1 MRVFQILAVAGAVA
15 LLAGGCVSSKR
26 AMRVSP
32 LAKEVEVSFDQEAVN
47 LWPFYFNAGGSG
59 AILWPLADFDAQG
72 FAVRPFYVQDGRERS
87 VLFPLSAWN
96 DRSGWALNGYWTE
109 RNFGMWPLFHHGPGG
124 GYCLLGWRSPESWG
138 VFPLARFGA
147 RGGYAGPVW
156 WKSGE
161 NGARAYGVFPVWC
174 HTPDFRMA
182 GLFYRTLYG
191 GNTESWGVF
200 PLLHSSEE
208 WNHIGPAWWKPE
220 NGSWGVFP
228 LAWITPDFSL
238 AGPVWWKPDNN
249 SWGVFPL
256 AWIVQDF
263 GIAGPVWWDGD
274 NSSWGIF
281 PLLWLKPELSVA
293 GPVWWESE
301 AGKVKGGGL
310 FPVLWL
316 LRDFSLAGPVYWNR
330 ENGSTVSWGIF
341 PLMFTSPQWGYC
353 GPAWW
358 SRDER
363 GVDGWGAFPLLWV
376 KRNFGLAGPV
386 WWSSDRDGMKSGGV
400 FPLAWLSR
408 SFNLAGPVWWKPENG
423 SWGVFPLAWLS
434 RSFNLAG
441 PVYWNRENGET
452 VSGGLFPLAH
462 LSKEW
467 NYAGPVIWR
476 YGDDRRSRAFGV
488 LPLCWRYQD
497 FRLVGPVW
505 WEKSDW
511 GVLPLFWKVG
521 DENMLFPFYYYWHNG
536 ENFKFNLLGPV
547 GGVKRRSSRPEWDW
561 HFLWPLLEKDGD
573 SFGVW
578 PLFSDNR
585 RFGGGVLPSP
595 LFSRREER
603 RSSNGYTLPEK
614 VYRYGGGSEA
624 ELDSVKYTVG
634 MLLGSR
640 STARV
645 QVWKDEADRETLE
658 KLPVLLREQPDGKKD
673 AGAYETW
680 KREVAALLEKLRL
693 EGPVP
698 EDWKAQQAL
707 FQEMA
712 RRFCT
717 EQERVEGKA
726 LLGLLW
732 DYSRQDGEFESRW
745 LLGLIARDRGSENI
759 RDLNVLGGLYR
770 ERSRDGLTE
779 YSIFPFISRLEGPG
793 RSRWSFCAGMFR
805 HETDGGRS
813 GGAVFF
819 IPYGDL

>member
-1 MRVFQILAVAGAVA
+1 MQVFRILAVAGAVA

-59 AILWPLADFDAQG
+59 AILWPLPDFDAQG

-191 GNTESWGVF
+191 DNTESWGVF

-220 NGSWGVFP
+220 NSSWGVFP
-228 LAWITPDFSL
+228 LAWITPDFS
-238 AGPVWWKPDNN
+238 
-249 SWGVFPL
+249 
-256 AWIVQDF
+256 
-263 GIAGPVWWDGD
+263 
-274 NSSWGIF
+274 
-281 PLLWLKPELSVA
+281 
-293 GPVWWESE
+293 
-301 AGKVKGGGL
+301 
-310 FPVLWL
+310 
-316 LRDFSLAGPVYWNR
+316 
-330 ENGSTVSWGIF
+330 
-341 PLMFTSPQWGYC
+341 
-353 GPAWW
+353 
-358 SRDER
+358 
-363 GVDGWGAFPLLWV
+363 
-376 KRNFGLAGPV
+376 
-386 WWSSDRDGMKSGGV
+386 
-400 FPLAWLSR
+400 
-408 SFNLAGPVWWKPENG
+408 
-423 SWGVFPLAWLS
+423 
-434 RSFNLAG
+434 LAG

-452 VSGGLFPLAH
+452 VSGGLFPLAY

-467 NYAGPVIWR
+467 NYAGPVVWR

-547 GGVKRRSSRPEWDW
+547 GGVKRRSSRPGWDW

-585 RFGGGVLPSP
+585 RPGGGVLPSP

-603 RSSNGYTLPEK
+603 RSGGYTLPEHI
-614 VYRYGGGSEA
+614 YRRGGGSEV
-624 ELDSVKYTVG
+624 ELESVKYTAG

-640 STARV
+640 STTRV

-680 KREVAALLEKLRL
+680 KQEAAALLEKLRL

-698 EDWKAQQAL
+698 EDWKARQAL

-717 EQERVEGKA
+717 ERERVEGKA

-732 DYSRQDGEFESRW
+732 NYSRQEGEFESRW
-745 LLGLIARDRGSENI
+745 LLGLIARDRGDENI

-779 YSIFPFISRLEGPG
+779 
-793 RSRWSFCAGMFR
+793 
-805 HETDGGRS
+805 
-813 GGAVFF
+813 
-819 IPYGDL
+819 

>member
-1 MRVFQILAVAGAVA
+1 MQVFRILAVAGAVA

-208 WNHIGPAWWKPE
+208 WNHIGPAWWKRD
-220 NGSWGVFP
+220 GGKLDKWGV
-228 LAWITPDFSL
+228 
-238 AGPVWWKPDNN
+238 
-249 SWGVFPL
+249 
-256 AWIVQDF
+256 
-263 GIAGPVWWDGD
+263 
-274 NSSWGIF
+274 
-281 PLLWLKPELSVA
+281 
-293 GPVWWESE
+293 
-301 AGKVKGGGL
+301 
-310 FPVLWL
+310 
-316 LRDFSLAGPVYWNR
+316 
-330 ENGSTVSWGIF
+330 
-341 PLMFTSPQWGYC
+341 
-353 GPAWW
+353 
-358 SRDER
+358 
-363 GVDGWGAFPLLWV
+363 FPLLWV
-376 KRNFGLAGPV
+376 KPE
-386 WWSSDRDGMKSGGV
+386 
-400 FPLAWLSR
+400 LS
-408 SFNLAGPVWWKPENG
+408 LAGPVWWKPENG

-452 VSGGLFPLAH
+452 VSGGLFPLAY

-467 NYAGPVIWR
+467 NYAGPVVWR

-547 GGVKRRSSRPEWDW
+547 GGVKRRSSQPGWDW

-585 RFGGGVLPSP
+585 RPGGGVLPSP

-603 RSSNGYTLPEK
+603 RSGNGYTLPEK
-614 VYRYGGGSEA
+614 VYRYGGGSEV

-640 STARV
+640 STTRV

-698 EDWKAQQAL
+698 EDWKARQAL

-717 EQERVEGKA
+717 ERERVEGKA

-732 DYSRQDGEFESRW
+732 NYSRQEGEFESRW
-745 LLGLIARDRGSENI
+745 LLGLIARDRGDENI

-793 RSRWSFCAGMFR
+793 RCRWSFCAGMFR
-805 HETDGGRS
+805 HETDGDRS

>member
-1 MRVFQILAVAGAVA
+1 MQVFRILAVAGAVA

-191 GNTESWGVF
+191 DNTESWGVF

-220 NGSWGVFP
+220 NSSWGVFP
-228 LAWITPDFSL
+228 LAWITPDFS
-238 AGPVWWKPDNN
+238 
-249 SWGVFPL
+249 
-256 AWIVQDF
+256 
-263 GIAGPVWWDGD
+263 
-274 NSSWGIF
+274 
-281 PLLWLKPELSVA
+281 
-293 GPVWWESE
+293 
-301 AGKVKGGGL
+301 
-310 FPVLWL
+310 
-316 LRDFSLAGPVYWNR
+316 
-330 ENGSTVSWGIF
+330 
-341 PLMFTSPQWGYC
+341 
-353 GPAWW
+353 
-358 SRDER
+358 
-363 GVDGWGAFPLLWV
+363 
-376 KRNFGLAGPV
+376 
-386 WWSSDRDGMKSGGV
+386 
-400 FPLAWLSR
+400 
-408 SFNLAGPVWWKPENG
+408 
-423 SWGVFPLAWLS
+423 
-434 RSFNLAG
+434 LAG

-452 VSGGLFPLAH
+452 VSGGLFPLAY

-467 NYAGPVIWR
+467 NYAGPVVWR

-547 GGVKRRSSRPEWDW
+547 GGVKRRSSRPGWDW

-585 RFGGGVLPSP
+585 RPGGGVLPSP

-603 RSSNGYTLPEK
+603 RSGGYTLPEHI
-614 VYRYGGGSEA
+614 YRRGGGSEV
-624 ELDSVKYTVG
+624 ELESVKYTAG

-640 STARV
+640 STTRV

-658 KLPVLLREQPDGKKD
+658 KLPVLLSEQPDGKKD

-680 KREVAALLEKLRL
+680 KQEAAALLEKLRL

-698 EDWKAQQAL
+698 EDWKARQAL

-717 EQERVEGKA
+717 ERERVEGKA

-732 DYSRQDGEFESRW
+732 NYSRQEGEFESRW
-745 LLGLIARDRGSENI
+745 LLGLIARDRGDENI

>member
-1 MRVFQILAVAGAVA
+1 M
-15 LLAGGCVSSKR
+15 
-26 AMRVSP
+26 
-32 LAKEVEVSFDQEAVN
+32 
-47 LWPFYFNAGGSG
+47 
-59 AILWPLADFDAQG
+59 
-72 FAVRPFYVQDGRERS
+72 
-87 VLFPLSAWN
+87 
-96 DRSGWALNGYWTE
+96 
-109 RNFGMWPLFHHGPGG
+109 
-124 GYCLLGWRSPESWG
+124 
-138 VFPLARFGA
+138 
-147 RGGYAGPVW
+147 
-156 WKSGE
+156 
-161 NGARAYGVFPVWC
+161 
-174 HTPDFRMA
+174 
-182 GLFYRTLYG
+182 
-191 GNTESWGVF
+191 
-200 PLLHSSEE
+200 
-208 WNHIGPAWWKPE
+208 
-220 NGSWGVFP
+220 
-228 LAWITPDFSL
+228 
-238 AGPVWWKPDNN
+238 
-249 SWGVFPL
+249 
-256 AWIVQDF
+256 
-263 GIAGPVWWDGD
+263 
-274 NSSWGIF
+274 
-281 PLLWLKPELSVA
+281 
-293 GPVWWESE
+293 
-301 AGKVKGGGL
+301 KGGGL

-386 WWSSDRDGMKSGGV
+386 WWSSDGDGMKSGGL

-452 VSGGLFPLAH
+452 VSGGLFPLAY

-467 NYAGPVIWR
+467 NYAGPVVWR

-521 DENMLFPFYYYWHNG
+521 DENMLFPFYYYRHNG

-547 GGVKRRSSRPEWDW
+547 GGVKRRGGSRPGWDW

-603 RSSNGYTLPEK
+603 RSGNGYTLPEK

-640 STARV
+640 CC
-645 QVWKDEADRETLE
+645 
-658 KLPVLLREQPDGKKD
+658 LLYTSD
-673 AGAYETW
+673 A
-680 KREVAALLEKLRL
+680 
-693 EGPVP
+693 
-698 EDWKAQQAL
+698 AL

-717 EQERVEGKA
+717 EREKVEAKA
-726 LLGLLW
+726 LLGLFW

-793 RSRWSFCAGMFR
+793 RSRWSFLSLI
-805 HETDGGRS
+805 H
-813 GGAVFF
+813 
-819 IPYGDL
+819 I

>member
-1 MRVFQILAVAGAVA
+1 MQVFRILAVAGAVA

-124 GYCLLGWRSPESWG
+124 GYCLLGWGSPECWG
-138 VFPLARFGA
+138 LFPLGRFGA

-191 GNTESWGVF
+191 DNTESWGVF

-220 NGSWGVFP
+220 NSSWGVFP
-228 LAWITPDFSL
+228 LAWITPDFS
-238 AGPVWWKPDNN
+238 
-249 SWGVFPL
+249 
-256 AWIVQDF
+256 
-263 GIAGPVWWDGD
+263 
-274 NSSWGIF
+274 
-281 PLLWLKPELSVA
+281 
-293 GPVWWESE
+293 
-301 AGKVKGGGL
+301 
-310 FPVLWL
+310 
-316 LRDFSLAGPVYWNR
+316 
-330 ENGSTVSWGIF
+330 
-341 PLMFTSPQWGYC
+341 
-353 GPAWW
+353 
-358 SRDER
+358 
-363 GVDGWGAFPLLWV
+363 
-376 KRNFGLAGPV
+376 
-386 WWSSDRDGMKSGGV
+386 
-400 FPLAWLSR
+400 
-408 SFNLAGPVWWKPENG
+408 
-423 SWGVFPLAWLS
+423 
-434 RSFNLAG
+434 LAG

-452 VSGGLFPLAH
+452 VSGGLFPLAY

-467 NYAGPVIWR
+467 NYAGPVVWR

-521 DENMLFPFYYYWHNG
+521 DENMLFPFYYYRHNG

-547 GGVKRRSSRPEWDW
+547 GGVKRRSSRPGWDW

-585 RFGGGVLPSP
+585 RPGGGVLPSP

-603 RSSNGYTLPEK
+603 RCGGYTLPEHI
-614 VYRYGGGSEA
+614 YRRGGGSEV
-624 ELDSVKYTVG
+624 ELESVKYTAG

-640 STARV
+640 STTRV

-680 KREVAALLEKLRL
+680 KQEAAALLEKLRL

-698 EDWKAQQAL
+698 EDWKARQAL

-717 EQERVEGKA
+717 ERERVEGKA

-732 DYSRQDGEFESRW
+732 NYSRQEGEFESRW
-745 LLGLIARDRGSENI
+745 LLGLIARDRGDENI

>member
-1 MRVFQILAVAGAVA
+1 MRVFRILAVAGAVA
-15 LLAGGCVSSKR
+15 LLAAGCVSSKR

-182 GLFYRTLYG
+182 GLFYRNLNG

-208 WNHIGPAWWKPE
+208 WNHIGPAWWERDGGKLDK
-220 NGSWGVFP
+220 WGV
-228 LAWITPDFSL
+228 
-238 AGPVWWKPDNN
+238 
-249 SWGVFPL
+249 
-256 AWIVQDF
+256 
-263 GIAGPVWWDGD
+263 
-274 NSSWGIF
+274 
-281 PLLWLKPELSVA
+281 
-293 GPVWWESE
+293 
-301 AGKVKGGGL
+301 
-310 FPVLWL
+310 
-316 LRDFSLAGPVYWNR
+316 
-330 ENGSTVSWGIF
+330 
-341 PLMFTSPQWGYC
+341 
-353 GPAWW
+353 
-358 SRDER
+358 
-363 GVDGWGAFPLLWV
+363 FPLLWV
-376 KRNFGLAGPV
+376 KPELSLAGPV
-386 WWSSDRDGMKSGGV
+386 WWSSKT
-400 FPLAWLSR
+400 
-408 SFNLAGPVWWKPENG
+408 G
-423 SWGVFPLAWLS
+423 SWGVFPLAWLTS
-434 RSFNLAG
+434 DFSLAG
-441 PVYWNRENGET
+441 LVYWSRENGET
-452 VSGGLFPLAH
+452 VSGGLFPLAY

-467 NYAGPVIWR
+467 NYAGPVVWR
-476 YGDDRRSRAFGV
+476 YGAGCRFGAFGV

-497 FRLVGPVW
+497 FRLIGPVW

-521 DENMLFPFYYYWHNG
+521 DENMLFPFYYYRHNG

-547 GGVKRRSSRPEWDW
+547 GGVKRRGGSRPGWDW

-614 VYRYGGGSEA
+614 VYRYGGGSEV

-640 STARV
+640 CTARV

-698 EDWKAQQAL
+698 EDWKAQKAL

-717 EQERVEGKA
+717 EQERVEAKA
-726 LLGLLW
+726 LLGLFW

-745 LLGLIARDRGSENI
+745 LLGLIARDRGDENI

>member
-1 MRVFQILAVAGAVA
+1 MQVFRILAVAGAVA

-87 VLFPLSAWN
+87 VLFPLFAWN

-182 GLFYRTLYG
+182 GLFYRNLKEG
-191 GNTESWGVF
+191 ATESWGVF

-208 WNHIGPAWWKPE
+208 WNHIGPAWWERDGGKLDK
-220 NGSWGVFP
+220 WGV
-228 LAWITPDFSL
+228 
-238 AGPVWWKPDNN
+238 
-249 SWGVFPL
+249 
-256 AWIVQDF
+256 
-263 GIAGPVWWDGD
+263 
-274 NSSWGIF
+274 
-281 PLLWLKPELSVA
+281 
-293 GPVWWESE
+293 
-301 AGKVKGGGL
+301 
-310 FPVLWL
+310 
-316 LRDFSLAGPVYWNR
+316 
-330 ENGSTVSWGIF
+330 
-341 PLMFTSPQWGYC
+341 
-353 GPAWW
+353 
-358 SRDER
+358 
-363 GVDGWGAFPLLWV
+363 FPLLWV
-376 KRNFGLAGPV
+376 KPELSLAGPV
-386 WWSSDRDGMKSGGV
+386 WWSSKT
-400 FPLAWLSR
+400 
-408 SFNLAGPVWWKPENG
+408 G
-423 SWGVFPLAWLS
+423 SWGVFPLAWLTS
-434 RSFNLAG
+434 DFSLAG
-441 PVYWNRENGET
+441 PVYWSRENGET
-452 VSGGLFPLAH
+452 VSGGLFPLAY

-467 NYAGPVIWR
+467 NYAGPMIWR

-547 GGVKRRSSRPEWDW
+547 GGVKRRSSRPGWDW

-585 RFGGGVLPSP
+585 RPGGGVLPSP

-603 RSSNGYTLPEK
+603 RCGGYTLPEHI
-614 VYRYGGGSEA
+614 YRRGGGSEV
-624 ELDSVKYTVG
+624 ELESVKYTAG

-640 STARV
+640 STTRV

-680 KREVAALLEKLRL
+680 KQEAAALLEKLRL

-698 EDWKAQQAL
+698 EDWKARQAL

-717 EQERVEGKA
+717 ERERVEGKA

-732 DYSRQDGEFESRW
+732 NYSRQEGEFESRW
-745 LLGLIARDRGSENI
+745 LLGLIARDRGDENI

>member
-1 MRVFQILAVAGAVA
+1 MRVFRILAVAGAVA
-15 LLAGGCVSSKR
+15 LLAAGCVSSKR

-138 VFPLARFGA
+138 VFPLARFGV

-182 GLFYRTLYG
+182 GLFYRNLNG

-208 WNHIGPAWWKPE
+208 WNHIGPAWWERDGGKLDK
-220 NGSWGVFP
+220 WGV
-228 LAWITPDFSL
+228 
-238 AGPVWWKPDNN
+238 
-249 SWGVFPL
+249 
-256 AWIVQDF
+256 
-263 GIAGPVWWDGD
+263 
-274 NSSWGIF
+274 
-281 PLLWLKPELSVA
+281 
-293 GPVWWESE
+293 
-301 AGKVKGGGL
+301 
-310 FPVLWL
+310 
-316 LRDFSLAGPVYWNR
+316 
-330 ENGSTVSWGIF
+330 
-341 PLMFTSPQWGYC
+341 
-353 GPAWW
+353 
-358 SRDER
+358 
-363 GVDGWGAFPLLWV
+363 FPLLWV
-376 KRNFGLAGPV
+376 KPELSLAGPV
-386 WWSSDRDGMKSGGV
+386 WWSSKT
-400 FPLAWLSR
+400 
-408 SFNLAGPVWWKPENG
+408 G
-423 SWGVFPLAWLS
+423 SWGVFPLAWLTS
-434 RSFNLAG
+434 DFSLAG
-441 PVYWNRENGET
+441 LVYWSRENGET
-452 VSGGLFPLAH
+452 VSGGLFPLAY

-497 FRLVGPVW
+497 FRLIGPVW

-547 GGVKRRSSRPEWDW
+547 GGVKRRGGSRPGWDW

-698 EDWKAQQAL
+698 EDWKAQKAL

-717 EQERVEGKA
+717 EREKVEAKA
-726 LLGLLW
+726 LLGLFW

-745 LLGLIARDRGSENI
+745 LLGLIARDRGDENI

>member
-1 MRVFQILAVAGAVA
+1 MQVFRILAVAGAVA

-109 RNFGMWPLFHHGPGG
+109 RNFGMWPLFHHGPGS

-208 WNHIGPAWWKPE
+208 WNHIGPAWWKRD
-220 NGSWGVFP
+220 GGKLDKWGV
-228 LAWITPDFSL
+228 
-238 AGPVWWKPDNN
+238 
-249 SWGVFPL
+249 
-256 AWIVQDF
+256 
-263 GIAGPVWWDGD
+263 
-274 NSSWGIF
+274 
-281 PLLWLKPELSVA
+281 
-293 GPVWWESE
+293 
-301 AGKVKGGGL
+301 
-310 FPVLWL
+310 
-316 LRDFSLAGPVYWNR
+316 
-330 ENGSTVSWGIF
+330 
-341 PLMFTSPQWGYC
+341 
-353 GPAWW
+353 
-358 SRDER
+358 
-363 GVDGWGAFPLLWV
+363 FPLLWV
-376 KRNFGLAGPV
+376 KPELSLAGPV
-386 WWSSDRDGMKSGGV
+386 WWSSKT
-400 FPLAWLSR
+400 
-408 SFNLAGPVWWKPENG
+408 G
-423 SWGVFPLAWLS
+423 SWGVFPLAWLTS
-434 RSFNLAG
+434 DFSLAG

-452 VSGGLFPLAH
+452 VSGGLFPLAY

-467 NYAGPVIWR
+467 NYAGPVVWR

-521 DENMLFPFYYYWHNG
+521 DENMLFPFYYYRHNG

-547 GGVKRRSSRPEWDW
+547 GGVKRRSSRPGWDW

-585 RFGGGVLPSP
+585 RPGGGVLPSP

-603 RSSNGYTLPEK
+603 RCGGYTLPEHI
-614 VYRYGGGSEA
+614 YRRGGGSEV
-624 ELDSVKYTVG
+624 ELESVKYTAG

-640 STARV
+640 STTRV

-680 KREVAALLEKLRL
+680 KQEAAALLEKLRL

-698 EDWKAQQAL
+698 EDWKARQAL

-717 EQERVEGKA
+717 ERERVEGKA

-732 DYSRQDGEFESRW
+732 NYSRQEGEFESRW
-745 LLGLIARDRGSENI
+745 LLGLIARDRGDENI

-793 RSRWSFCAGMFR
+793 RSRWSFCAGMFP

>member
-1 MRVFQILAVAGAVA
+1 MQVFRILAVAGAVA

-191 GNTESWGVF
+191 DNTESWGVF

-220 NGSWGVFP
+220 NSSWGVFP
-228 LAWITPDFSL
+228 LAWITPDFS
-238 AGPVWWKPDNN
+238 
-249 SWGVFPL
+249 
-256 AWIVQDF
+256 
-263 GIAGPVWWDGD
+263 
-274 NSSWGIF
+274 
-281 PLLWLKPELSVA
+281 
-293 GPVWWESE
+293 
-301 AGKVKGGGL
+301 
-310 FPVLWL
+310 
-316 LRDFSLAGPVYWNR
+316 
-330 ENGSTVSWGIF
+330 
-341 PLMFTSPQWGYC
+341 
-353 GPAWW
+353 
-358 SRDER
+358 
-363 GVDGWGAFPLLWV
+363 
-376 KRNFGLAGPV
+376 
-386 WWSSDRDGMKSGGV
+386 
-400 FPLAWLSR
+400 
-408 SFNLAGPVWWKPENG
+408 
-423 SWGVFPLAWLS
+423 
-434 RSFNLAG
+434 LAG

-452 VSGGLFPLAH
+452 VSGGLFPLAY

-467 NYAGPVIWR
+467 NYAGPVVWR

-547 GGVKRRSSRPEWDW
+547 GGVKRRSSRPGWDW

-585 RFGGGVLPSP
+585 RPGGGVLPSP

-603 RSSNGYTLPEK
+603 RCGGYTLPEHI
-614 VYRYGGGSEA
+614 YRRGRSEV
-624 ELDSVKYTVG
+624 ELESVKYTAG

-640 STARV
+640 STTRV

-680 KREVAALLEKLRL
+680 KREAAALLEKLRL

-698 EDWKAQQAL
+698 EDWKARQAL

-717 EQERVEGKA
+717 ERERVEGKA

-732 DYSRQDGEFESRW
+732 NYSRQEGEFESRW
-745 LLGLIARDRGSENI
+745 LLGLIARDRGDENI

>member
-1 MRVFQILAVAGAVA
+1 MEVPVQVFRILAVAGAVA

-182 GLFYRTLYG
+182 GLFYRNLKEG
-191 GNTESWGVF
+191 ATESWGVF

-208 WNHIGPAWWKPE
+208 WNHIGPAWWERDGGKLDK
-220 NGSWGVFP
+220 WGV
-228 LAWITPDFSL
+228 
-238 AGPVWWKPDNN
+238 
-249 SWGVFPL
+249 
-256 AWIVQDF
+256 
-263 GIAGPVWWDGD
+263 
-274 NSSWGIF
+274 
-281 PLLWLKPELSVA
+281 
-293 GPVWWESE
+293 
-301 AGKVKGGGL
+301 
-310 FPVLWL
+310 
-316 LRDFSLAGPVYWNR
+316 
-330 ENGSTVSWGIF
+330 
-341 PLMFTSPQWGYC
+341 
-353 GPAWW
+353 
-358 SRDER
+358 
-363 GVDGWGAFPLLWV
+363 FPLLWV
-376 KRNFGLAGPV
+376 KPELSLAGPV
-386 WWSSDRDGMKSGGV
+386 WWSSKT
-400 FPLAWLSR
+400 
-408 SFNLAGPVWWKPENG
+408 G
-423 SWGVFPLAWLS
+423 SWGVFPLAWLTS
-434 RSFNLAG
+434 DFSLAG
-441 PVYWNRENGET
+441 PVYWSRENGET
-452 VSGGLFPLAH
+452 VSGGLFPLAY

-467 NYAGPVIWR
+467 NYAGPMIWR

-547 GGVKRRSSRPEWDW
+547 GGVKRRSSRPGWDW

-585 RFGGGVLPSP
+585 RPGGGVLPSP

-603 RSSNGYTLPEK
+603 RCGGYTLPEHI
-614 VYRYGGGSEA
+614 YRRGGGSEV
-624 ELDSVKYTVG
+624 ELESVKYTAG

-640 STARV
+640 STTRV

-680 KREVAALLEKLRL
+680 KQEAAALLEKLRL

-698 EDWKAQQAL
+698 EDWKARQAL

-717 EQERVEGKA
+717 ERERVEGKA

-732 DYSRQDGEFESRW
+732 NYSRQEGEFESRW
-745 LLGLIARDRGSENI
+745 LLGLIARDRGDENI

>member
-1 MRVFQILAVAGAVA
+1 MQVFRILAVAGAVA

-191 GNTESWGVF
+191 DNTESWGVF

-220 NGSWGVFP
+220 NSSWGVFP
-228 LAWITPDFSL
+228 LAWITPDFS
-238 AGPVWWKPDNN
+238 
-249 SWGVFPL
+249 
-256 AWIVQDF
+256 
-263 GIAGPVWWDGD
+263 
-274 NSSWGIF
+274 
-281 PLLWLKPELSVA
+281 
-293 GPVWWESE
+293 
-301 AGKVKGGGL
+301 
-310 FPVLWL
+310 
-316 LRDFSLAGPVYWNR
+316 
-330 ENGSTVSWGIF
+330 
-341 PLMFTSPQWGYC
+341 
-353 GPAWW
+353 
-358 SRDER
+358 
-363 GVDGWGAFPLLWV
+363 
-376 KRNFGLAGPV
+376 
-386 WWSSDRDGMKSGGV
+386 
-400 FPLAWLSR
+400 
-408 SFNLAGPVWWKPENG
+408 
-423 SWGVFPLAWLS
+423 
-434 RSFNLAG
+434 LAG

-452 VSGGLFPLAH
+452 VSGGLFPLAY

-467 NYAGPVIWR
+467 NYAGPVVWR

-547 GGVKRRSSRPEWDW
+547 GGVKRRSSRPGWDW

-585 RFGGGVLPSP
+585 RPGGGVLPSP

-603 RSSNGYTLPEK
+603 RSGGYTLPEHI
-614 VYRYGGGSEA
+614 YRRGGGSEV
-624 ELDSVKYTVG
+624 ELESVKYTAG

-640 STARV
+640 STTRV

-680 KREVAALLEKLRL
+680 KQEAAALLEKLRL

-698 EDWKAQQAL
+698 EDWKARQAL

-717 EQERVEGKA
+717 ERERVEGKA

-732 DYSRQDGEFESRW
+732 NYSRQEGEFESRW
-745 LLGLIARDRGSENI
+745 LLGLIARDRGDENI

>member
-1 MRVFQILAVAGAVA
+1 MQVFRILAVAGAVA

-208 WNHIGPAWWKPE
+208 WNHIGPAWWKRD
-220 NGSWGVFP
+220 GGKLDKWGV
-228 LAWITPDFSL
+228 
-238 AGPVWWKPDNN
+238 
-249 SWGVFPL
+249 
-256 AWIVQDF
+256 
-263 GIAGPVWWDGD
+263 
-274 NSSWGIF
+274 
-281 PLLWLKPELSVA
+281 
-293 GPVWWESE
+293 
-301 AGKVKGGGL
+301 
-310 FPVLWL
+310 
-316 LRDFSLAGPVYWNR
+316 
-330 ENGSTVSWGIF
+330 
-341 PLMFTSPQWGYC
+341 
-353 GPAWW
+353 
-358 SRDER
+358 
-363 GVDGWGAFPLLWV
+363 FPLLWV
-376 KRNFGLAGPV
+376 KPE
-386 WWSSDRDGMKSGGV
+386 
-400 FPLAWLSR
+400 LS
-408 SFNLAGPVWWKPENG
+408 LAGPVWWKPENG

-452 VSGGLFPLAH
+452 VSGGLFPLAY

-467 NYAGPVIWR
+467 NYAGPVVWR

-521 DENMLFPFYYYWHNG
+521 DENMLFPFYYYRHNG

-547 GGVKRRSSRPEWDW
+547 GGVKRRSSRPGWDW

-585 RFGGGVLPSP
+585 RPGGGVLPSP

-603 RSSNGYTLPEK
+603 RSGNGYTLPEK
-614 VYRYGGGSEA
+614 VYRYGGGSEV

-680 KREVAALLEKLRL
+680 KQEAAALLEKLRL

-698 EDWKAQQAL
+698 EDWKARQAL

-717 EQERVEGKA
+717 ERERVEGKA

-732 DYSRQDGEFESRW
+732 NYSRQEGEFESRW
-745 LLGLIARDRGSENI
+745 LLGLIARDRGDENI

-793 RSRWSFCAGMFR
+793 RCRWSFCAGMFR

>member
-1 MRVFQILAVAGAVA
+1 MQVFRILAVAGAVA

-208 WNHIGPAWWKPE
+208 WNHIGPAWWKRD
-220 NGSWGVFP
+220 GGKLDKWGV
-228 LAWITPDFSL
+228 
-238 AGPVWWKPDNN
+238 
-249 SWGVFPL
+249 
-256 AWIVQDF
+256 
-263 GIAGPVWWDGD
+263 
-274 NSSWGIF
+274 
-281 PLLWLKPELSVA
+281 
-293 GPVWWESE
+293 
-301 AGKVKGGGL
+301 
-310 FPVLWL
+310 
-316 LRDFSLAGPVYWNR
+316 
-330 ENGSTVSWGIF
+330 
-341 PLMFTSPQWGYC
+341 
-353 GPAWW
+353 
-358 SRDER
+358 
-363 GVDGWGAFPLLWV
+363 FPLLWV
-376 KRNFGLAGPV
+376 KPE
-386 WWSSDRDGMKSGGV
+386 
-400 FPLAWLSR
+400 LS
-408 SFNLAGPVWWKPENG
+408 LAGPVWWKPENG

-452 VSGGLFPLAH
+452 VSGGLFPLAY

-467 NYAGPVIWR
+467 NYAGPVVWR

-521 DENMLFPFYYYWHNG
+521 DENMLFPFYYYRHNG

-547 GGVKRRSSRPEWDW
+547 GGVKRRSSRPGWDW

-585 RFGGGVLPSP
+585 RPGGGVLPSP

-603 RSSNGYTLPEK
+603 RCGGYTLPEHI
-614 VYRYGGGSEA
+614 YRRGGGSEV
-624 ELDSVKYTVG
+624 ELESVKYTAG

-640 STARV
+640 STTRV

-680 KREVAALLEKLRL
+680 KQEAAALLEKLRL

-698 EDWKAQQAL
+698 EDWKARQAL

-717 EQERVEGKA
+717 ERERVEGKA

-732 DYSRQDGEFESRW
+732 NYSRQEGEFESRW
-745 LLGLIARDRGSENI
+745 LLGLIARDRGDENI

-793 RSRWSFCAGMFR
+793 RCRWSFCAGMFR

>member
-1 MRVFQILAVAGAVA
+1 MQVFRILAVAGAVA

-156 WKSGE
+156 WTSGE

-182 GLFYRTLYG
+182 GLFYRNLKEG
-191 GNTESWGVF
+191 ATESWGVF

-208 WNHIGPAWWKPE
+208 WNHIGPAWWERDGGKLDK
-220 NGSWGVFP
+220 WGV
-228 LAWITPDFSL
+228 
-238 AGPVWWKPDNN
+238 
-249 SWGVFPL
+249 
-256 AWIVQDF
+256 
-263 GIAGPVWWDGD
+263 
-274 NSSWGIF
+274 
-281 PLLWLKPELSVA
+281 
-293 GPVWWESE
+293 
-301 AGKVKGGGL
+301 
-310 FPVLWL
+310 
-316 LRDFSLAGPVYWNR
+316 
-330 ENGSTVSWGIF
+330 
-341 PLMFTSPQWGYC
+341 
-353 GPAWW
+353 
-358 SRDER
+358 
-363 GVDGWGAFPLLWV
+363 FPLLWV
-376 KRNFGLAGPV
+376 KPELSLAGPV
-386 WWSSDRDGMKSGGV
+386 WWSSKT
-400 FPLAWLSR
+400 
-408 SFNLAGPVWWKPENG
+408 G
-423 SWGVFPLAWLS
+423 SWGVFPLAWLTS
-434 RSFNLAG
+434 DFSLAG
-441 PVYWNRENGET
+441 PVYWSRENGET
-452 VSGGLFPLAH
+452 VSGGLFPLAY

-467 NYAGPVIWR
+467 NYAGPMIWR

-547 GGVKRRSSRPEWDW
+547 GGVKRRSSRPGWDW

-585 RFGGGVLPSP
+585 RPGGGVLPSP

-603 RSSNGYTLPEK
+603 RCGGYTLPEHI
-614 VYRYGGGSEA
+614 YRRGGGSEV
-624 ELDSVKYTVG
+624 ELESVKYTAG

-640 STARV
+640 STTRV

-680 KREVAALLEKLRL
+680 KQEAAALLEKLRL

-698 EDWKAQQAL
+698 EDWKARQAL

-717 EQERVEGKA
+717 ERERVEGKA

-732 DYSRQDGEFESRW
+732 NYSRQEGEFESRW
-745 LLGLIARDRGSENI
+745 LLGLIARDRGDENI

>member
-1 MRVFQILAVAGAVA
+1 MQVFRILAVAGAVA

-191 GNTESWGVF
+191 DNTESWGVF

-220 NGSWGVFP
+220 NSSWGVFP
-228 LAWITPDFSL
+228 LAWITPDFS
-238 AGPVWWKPDNN
+238 
-249 SWGVFPL
+249 
-256 AWIVQDF
+256 
-263 GIAGPVWWDGD
+263 
-274 NSSWGIF
+274 
-281 PLLWLKPELSVA
+281 
-293 GPVWWESE
+293 
-301 AGKVKGGGL
+301 
-310 FPVLWL
+310 
-316 LRDFSLAGPVYWNR
+316 
-330 ENGSTVSWGIF
+330 
-341 PLMFTSPQWGYC
+341 
-353 GPAWW
+353 
-358 SRDER
+358 
-363 GVDGWGAFPLLWV
+363 
-376 KRNFGLAGPV
+376 
-386 WWSSDRDGMKSGGV
+386 
-400 FPLAWLSR
+400 
-408 SFNLAGPVWWKPENG
+408 
-423 SWGVFPLAWLS
+423 
-434 RSFNLAG
+434 LAG

-452 VSGGLFPLAH
+452 VSGGLFPLAY

-467 NYAGPVIWR
+467 NYAGPVVWR

-547 GGVKRRSSRPEWDW
+547 GGVKRRSSRPGWDW

-585 RFGGGVLPSP
+585 RPGGGVLPSP

-603 RSSNGYTLPEK
+603 RCGGYTLPEHI
-614 VYRYGGGSEA
+614 YRRGRSEV
-624 ELDSVKYTVG
+624 ELESVKYTAG

-640 STARV
+640 STTRV

-680 KREVAALLEKLRL
+680 KREAAALLEKLRL

-698 EDWKAQQAL
+698 EDWKARQAL

-717 EQERVEGKA
+717 ERERVEGKA

-732 DYSRQDGEFESRW
+732 NYSRQEGEFESRW
-745 LLGLIARDRGSENI
+745 LLGLIARDRGDENI
-759 RDLNVLGGLYR
+759 RSTAR
-770 ERSRDGLTE
+770 E
-779 YSIFPFISRLEGPG
+779 
-793 RSRWSFCAGMFR
+793 AG
-805 HETDGGRS
+805 TD
-813 GGAVFF
+813 
-819 IPYGDL
+819 

>member
-1 MRVFQILAVAGAVA
+1 MQVFRILAVAGAVA

-47 LWPFYFNAGGSG
+47 LWPFYFSAGGSG

-174 HTPDFRMA
+174 HTPDFQMA

-208 WNHIGPAWWKPE
+208 WNHIGPAWWERDGGKLDK
-220 NGSWGVFP
+220 WGV
-228 LAWITPDFSL
+228 
-238 AGPVWWKPDNN
+238 
-249 SWGVFPL
+249 
-256 AWIVQDF
+256 
-263 GIAGPVWWDGD
+263 
-274 NSSWGIF
+274 
-281 PLLWLKPELSVA
+281 
-293 GPVWWESE
+293 
-301 AGKVKGGGL
+301 
-310 FPVLWL
+310 
-316 LRDFSLAGPVYWNR
+316 
-330 ENGSTVSWGIF
+330 
-341 PLMFTSPQWGYC
+341 
-353 GPAWW
+353 
-358 SRDER
+358 
-363 GVDGWGAFPLLWV
+363 FPLLWV
-376 KRNFGLAGPV
+376 KPELSLAGPV
-386 WWSSDRDGMKSGGV
+386 WWSSKT
-400 FPLAWLSR
+400 
-408 SFNLAGPVWWKPENG
+408 G
-423 SWGVFPLAWLS
+423 SWGVFPLAWLTS
-434 RSFNLAG
+434 DFSLAG
-441 PVYWNRENGET
+441 LVYWSRENGET
-452 VSGGLFPLAH
+452 VSGGLFPLAY

-467 NYAGPVIWR
+467 NYAGPVVWR
-476 YGDDRRSRAFGV
+476 YGAGCRFGAFGV
-488 LPLCWRYQD
+488 LPLHWQQEN

-547 GGVKRRSSRPEWDW
+547 GGVKRRGGRPGWDW

-603 RSSNGYTLPEK
+603 RSGGYTLPEHI
-614 VYRYGGGSEA
+614 YRRGGGSEA
-624 ELDSVKYTVG
+624 ELESVKYTAG

-640 STARV
+640 STTRV

-698 EDWKAQQAL
+698 EDWKAQKAL

-717 EQERVEGKA
+717 EREKVEAKA
-726 LLGLLW
+726 LLGLFW

-745 LLGLIARDRGSENI
+745 LLGLIARDRGDENI

-793 RSRWSFCAGMFR
+793 RCRWSFCAGMFR

-819 IPYGDL
+819 IPYGAL

>member
-1 MRVFQILAVAGAVA
+1 MQVFRILAVAGAVA

-182 GLFYRTLYG
+182 GLFYRNLKEG
-191 GNTESWGVF
+191 ATESWGVF

-208 WNHIGPAWWKPE
+208 WNHIGPAWWERDGGKLDK
-220 NGSWGVFP
+220 WGV
-228 LAWITPDFSL
+228 
-238 AGPVWWKPDNN
+238 
-249 SWGVFPL
+249 
-256 AWIVQDF
+256 
-263 GIAGPVWWDGD
+263 
-274 NSSWGIF
+274 
-281 PLLWLKPELSVA
+281 
-293 GPVWWESE
+293 
-301 AGKVKGGGL
+301 
-310 FPVLWL
+310 
-316 LRDFSLAGPVYWNR
+316 
-330 ENGSTVSWGIF
+330 
-341 PLMFTSPQWGYC
+341 
-353 GPAWW
+353 
-358 SRDER
+358 
-363 GVDGWGAFPLLWV
+363 FPLLWV
-376 KRNFGLAGPV
+376 KPELSLAGPV
-386 WWSSDRDGMKSGGV
+386 WWSSKT
-400 FPLAWLSR
+400 
-408 SFNLAGPVWWKPENG
+408 G
-423 SWGVFPLAWLS
+423 SWGVFPLAWLTS
-434 RSFNLAG
+434 DFSLAG
-441 PVYWNRENGET
+441 PVYWSRENGET
-452 VSGGLFPLAH
+452 VSGGLFPLAY

-467 NYAGPVIWR
+467 NYAGPMIWR

-547 GGVKRRSSRPEWDW
+547 GGVKRRSSRPGWDW

-585 RFGGGVLPSP
+585 RPGGGVLPSP

-603 RSSNGYTLPEK
+603 RSGGYTLPEHI
-614 VYRYGGGSEA
+614 YRRGGGSEV
-624 ELDSVKYTVG
+624 ELESVKYTAG

-640 STARV
+640 STTRV

-658 KLPVLLREQPDGKKD
+658 KLPVLLSEQPDGKKD
-673 AGAYETW
+673 VGAYETW
-680 KREVAALLEKLRL
+680 KQEAAALLEKLRL

-698 EDWKAQQAL
+698 EDWKARQAL

-717 EQERVEGKA
+717 ERERVEGKA

-732 DYSRQDGEFESRW
+732 NYSRQEGEFESRW
-745 LLGLIARDRGSENI
+745 LLGLIARDRGDENI

>member
-1 MRVFQILAVAGAVA
+1 MQVFRILAVAGAVA

-59 AILWPLADFDAQG
+59 AILWPLPDFDAQG

-191 GNTESWGVF
+191 DNTESWGVF

-220 NGSWGVFP
+220 NSSWGVFP
-228 LAWITPDFSL
+228 LAWITPDFS
-238 AGPVWWKPDNN
+238 
-249 SWGVFPL
+249 
-256 AWIVQDF
+256 
-263 GIAGPVWWDGD
+263 
-274 NSSWGIF
+274 
-281 PLLWLKPELSVA
+281 
-293 GPVWWESE
+293 
-301 AGKVKGGGL
+301 
-310 FPVLWL
+310 
-316 LRDFSLAGPVYWNR
+316 
-330 ENGSTVSWGIF
+330 
-341 PLMFTSPQWGYC
+341 
-353 GPAWW
+353 
-358 SRDER
+358 
-363 GVDGWGAFPLLWV
+363 
-376 KRNFGLAGPV
+376 
-386 WWSSDRDGMKSGGV
+386 
-400 FPLAWLSR
+400 
-408 SFNLAGPVWWKPENG
+408 
-423 SWGVFPLAWLS
+423 
-434 RSFNLAG
+434 LAG

-452 VSGGLFPLAH
+452 VSGGLFPLAY

-467 NYAGPVIWR
+467 NYAGPVVWR

-547 GGVKRRSSRPEWDW
+547 GGVKRRSSRPGWDW

-585 RFGGGVLPSP
+585 RPGGGVLPSP

-603 RSSNGYTLPEK
+603 RSGGYTLPEHI
-614 VYRYGGGSEA
+614 YRRGGGSEV
-624 ELDSVKYTVG
+624 ELESVKYTAG

-640 STARV
+640 STTRV

-680 KREVAALLEKLRL
+680 KQEAAALLEKLRL

-698 EDWKAQQAL
+698 EDWKARQAL

-717 EQERVEGKA
+717 ERERVEGKA

-732 DYSRQDGEFESRW
+732 NYSRQEGEFESRW
-745 LLGLIARDRGSENI
+745 LLGLIARDRGDENI

>member
-1 MRVFQILAVAGAVA
+1 MQVFRILAVAGAVA

-208 WNHIGPAWWKPE
+208 WNHIGPAWWKRD
-220 NGSWGVFP
+220 GGKLDKWGV
-228 LAWITPDFSL
+228 
-238 AGPVWWKPDNN
+238 
-249 SWGVFPL
+249 
-256 AWIVQDF
+256 
-263 GIAGPVWWDGD
+263 
-274 NSSWGIF
+274 
-281 PLLWLKPELSVA
+281 
-293 GPVWWESE
+293 
-301 AGKVKGGGL
+301 
-310 FPVLWL
+310 
-316 LRDFSLAGPVYWNR
+316 
-330 ENGSTVSWGIF
+330 
-341 PLMFTSPQWGYC
+341 
-353 GPAWW
+353 
-358 SRDER
+358 
-363 GVDGWGAFPLLWV
+363 FPLLWV
-376 KRNFGLAGPV
+376 KPELSLAGPV
-386 WWSSDRDGMKSGGV
+386 WWSSKT
-400 FPLAWLSR
+400 
-408 SFNLAGPVWWKPENG
+408 G
-423 SWGVFPLAWLS
+423 SWGVFPLAWLTS
-434 RSFNLAG
+434 DFSLAG

-452 VSGGLFPLAH
+452 VSGGLFPLAY

-467 NYAGPVIWR
+467 NYAGPVVWR

-547 GGVKRRSSRPEWDW
+547 GGVKRRSSRPGWDW

-585 RFGGGVLPSP
+585 RPGGGVLPSP

-603 RSSNGYTLPEK
+603 RSGGYTLPEHI
-614 VYRYGGGSEA
+614 YRRGGGSEV

-680 KREVAALLEKLRL
+680 KQEAAALLEKLRL

-698 EDWKAQQAL
+698 EDWKARQAL

-717 EQERVEGKA
+717 ERERVEGKA

-732 DYSRQDGEFESRW
+732 NYSRQEGEFESRW
-745 LLGLIARDRGSENI
+745 LLGLIARDRGDENI

>member
-1 MRVFQILAVAGAVA
+1 MQVFRILAVAGAVA

-208 WNHIGPAWWKPE
+208 WNHIGPAWWKRD
-220 NGSWGVFP
+220 GGKLDKWGV
-228 LAWITPDFSL
+228 
-238 AGPVWWKPDNN
+238 
-249 SWGVFPL
+249 
-256 AWIVQDF
+256 
-263 GIAGPVWWDGD
+263 
-274 NSSWGIF
+274 
-281 PLLWLKPELSVA
+281 
-293 GPVWWESE
+293 
-301 AGKVKGGGL
+301 
-310 FPVLWL
+310 
-316 LRDFSLAGPVYWNR
+316 
-330 ENGSTVSWGIF
+330 
-341 PLMFTSPQWGYC
+341 
-353 GPAWW
+353 
-358 SRDER
+358 
-363 GVDGWGAFPLLWV
+363 FPLLWV
-376 KRNFGLAGPV
+376 KPELSLAGPV
-386 WWSSDRDGMKSGGV
+386 WWSSKT
-400 FPLAWLSR
+400 
-408 SFNLAGPVWWKPENG
+408 G
-423 SWGVFPLAWLS
+423 SWGVFPLAWLTS
-434 RSFNLAG
+434 DFSLAG

-452 VSGGLFPLAH
+452 VSGGLFPLAY

-467 NYAGPVIWR
+467 NYAGPVVWR

-547 GGVKRRSSRPEWDW
+547 GGVKRRSSRPGWDW

-585 RFGGGVLPSP
+585 RPGGGVLPSP

-603 RSSNGYTLPEK
+603 RSGGYTLPEHI
-614 VYRYGGGSEA
+614 YRRGGGSEV
-624 ELDSVKYTVG
+624 ELESVKYTAG

-640 STARV
+640 STTRV

-680 KREVAALLEKLRL
+680 KQEAAALLEKLRL

-698 EDWKAQQAL
+698 EDWKARQAL

-717 EQERVEGKA
+717 ERERVEGKA

-732 DYSRQDGEFESRW
+732 NYSRQEGEFESRW
-745 LLGLIARDRGSENI
+745 LLGLIARDRGDENI

>member
-1 MRVFQILAVAGAVA
+1 
-15 LLAGGCVSSKR
+15 
-26 AMRVSP
+26 
-32 LAKEVEVSFDQEAVN
+32 
-47 LWPFYFNAGGSG
+47 
-59 AILWPLADFDAQG
+59 
-72 FAVRPFYVQDGRERS
+72 
-87 VLFPLSAWN
+87 
-96 DRSGWALNGYWTE
+96 
-109 RNFGMWPLFHHGPGG
+109 
-124 GYCLLGWRSPESWG
+124 
-138 VFPLARFGA
+138 
-147 RGGYAGPVW
+147 
-156 WKSGE
+156 
-161 NGARAYGVFPVWC
+161 
-174 HTPDFRMA
+174 MA
-182 GLFYRTLYG
+182 GLFYRNLKEG
-191 GNTESWGVF
+191 ATESWGVF

-208 WNHIGPAWWKPE
+208 WNHIGPAWWERDGGKLDK
-220 NGSWGVFP
+220 WGV
-228 LAWITPDFSL
+228 
-238 AGPVWWKPDNN
+238 
-249 SWGVFPL
+249 
-256 AWIVQDF
+256 
-263 GIAGPVWWDGD
+263 
-274 NSSWGIF
+274 
-281 PLLWLKPELSVA
+281 
-293 GPVWWESE
+293 
-301 AGKVKGGGL
+301 
-310 FPVLWL
+310 
-316 LRDFSLAGPVYWNR
+316 
-330 ENGSTVSWGIF
+330 
-341 PLMFTSPQWGYC
+341 
-353 GPAWW
+353 
-358 SRDER
+358 
-363 GVDGWGAFPLLWV
+363 FPLLWV
-376 KRNFGLAGPV
+376 KPELSLAGPV
-386 WWSSDRDGMKSGGV
+386 WWSSKT
-400 FPLAWLSR
+400 
-408 SFNLAGPVWWKPENG
+408 G
-423 SWGVFPLAWLS
+423 SWGVFPLAWLTS
-434 RSFNLAG
+434 DFSLAG
-441 PVYWNRENGET
+441 PVYWSRENGET
-452 VSGGLFPLAH
+452 VSGGLFPLAY

-467 NYAGPVIWR
+467 NYAGPMIWR

-547 GGVKRRSSRPEWDW
+547 GGVKRRSSRPGWDW

-585 RFGGGVLPSP
+585 RPGGGVLPSP

-603 RSSNGYTLPEK
+603 RCGGYTLPEHI
-614 VYRYGGGSEA
+614 YRRGGGSEV
-624 ELDSVKYTVG
+624 ELESVKYTAG

-640 STARV
+640 STTRV

-680 KREVAALLEKLRL
+680 KQEAAALLEKLRL

-698 EDWKAQQAL
+698 EDWKARQAL

-717 EQERVEGKA
+717 ERERVEGKA

-732 DYSRQDGEFESRW
+732 NYSRQEGEFESRW
-745 LLGLIARDRGSENI
+745 LLGLIARDRGDENI

>member
-1 MRVFQILAVAGAVA
+1 MQVFRILAVAGAVA

-87 VLFPLSAWN
+87 VLFPLFAWN

-200 PLLHSSEE
+200 PLLHSSVE
-208 WNHIGPAWWKPE
+208 WNHIGPAWWERDGGKLDK
-220 NGSWGVFP
+220 WGV
-228 LAWITPDFSL
+228 
-238 AGPVWWKPDNN
+238 
-249 SWGVFPL
+249 
-256 AWIVQDF
+256 
-263 GIAGPVWWDGD
+263 
-274 NSSWGIF
+274 
-281 PLLWLKPELSVA
+281 
-293 GPVWWESE
+293 
-301 AGKVKGGGL
+301 
-310 FPVLWL
+310 
-316 LRDFSLAGPVYWNR
+316 
-330 ENGSTVSWGIF
+330 
-341 PLMFTSPQWGYC
+341 
-353 GPAWW
+353 
-358 SRDER
+358 
-363 GVDGWGAFPLLWV
+363 FPLLWV
-376 KRNFGLAGPV
+376 KPELSLAGPV
-386 WWSSDRDGMKSGGV
+386 WWSSKT
-400 FPLAWLSR
+400 
-408 SFNLAGPVWWKPENG
+408 G
-423 SWGVFPLAWLS
+423 SWGVFPLAWLTS
-434 RSFNLAG
+434 DFSLAG
-441 PVYWNRENGET
+441 PVYWSRENGET
-452 VSGGLFPLAH
+452 VSGGLFPLAY

-467 NYAGPVIWR
+467 NYAGPMIWR

-547 GGVKRRSSRPEWDW
+547 GGVKRRSSRPGWDW

-585 RFGGGVLPSP
+585 RPGGGVLPSP

-603 RSSNGYTLPEK
+603 RCGGYTLPEHI
-614 VYRYGGGSEA
+614 YRRGGGSEV
-624 ELDSVKYTVG
+624 ELESVKYTAG

-640 STARV
+640 STTRV

-680 KREVAALLEKLRL
+680 KQEAAALLEKLRL

-698 EDWKAQQAL
+698 EDWKARQAL

-717 EQERVEGKA
+717 ERERVEGKA

-732 DYSRQDGEFESRW
+732 NYSRQEGEFESRW
-745 LLGLIARDRGSENI
+745 LLGLIARDRGDENI

>member
-1 MRVFQILAVAGAVA
+1 MQVFRILAVAGAVA

-182 GLFYRTLYG
+182 GLFYRNLKEG
-191 GNTESWGVF
+191 ATESWGVF

-208 WNHIGPAWWKPE
+208 WNHIGPAWWERDGGKLDK
-220 NGSWGVFP
+220 WGV
-228 LAWITPDFSL
+228 
-238 AGPVWWKPDNN
+238 
-249 SWGVFPL
+249 
-256 AWIVQDF
+256 
-263 GIAGPVWWDGD
+263 
-274 NSSWGIF
+274 
-281 PLLWLKPELSVA
+281 
-293 GPVWWESE
+293 
-301 AGKVKGGGL
+301 
-310 FPVLWL
+310 
-316 LRDFSLAGPVYWNR
+316 
-330 ENGSTVSWGIF
+330 
-341 PLMFTSPQWGYC
+341 
-353 GPAWW
+353 
-358 SRDER
+358 
-363 GVDGWGAFPLLWV
+363 FPLLWV
-376 KRNFGLAGPV
+376 KPELSLAGPV
-386 WWSSDRDGMKSGGV
+386 WWSSKT
-400 FPLAWLSR
+400 
-408 SFNLAGPVWWKPENG
+408 G
-423 SWGVFPLAWLS
+423 SWGVFPLAWLTS
-434 RSFNLAG
+434 DFSLAG
-441 PVYWNRENGET
+441 PVYWSRENGET
-452 VSGGLFPLAH
+452 VSGGLFPLAY

-467 NYAGPVIWR
+467 NYAGPMIWR

-547 GGVKRRSSRPEWDW
+547 GGVKRRSSRPGWDW

-585 RFGGGVLPSP
+585 RPGGGVLPSP

-603 RSSNGYTLPEK
+603 RCGGYTLPEHI
-614 VYRYGGGSEA
+614 YRRGGGSEV
-624 ELDSVKYTVG
+624 ELESVKYTAG

-640 STARV
+640 STTRV

-658 KLPVLLREQPDGKKD
+658 KLPVLLRE
-673 AGAYETW
+673 TW
-680 KREVAALLEKLRL
+680 KQEAAALLEKLRL

-698 EDWKAQQAL
+698 EDWKARQAL

-717 EQERVEGKA
+717 ERERVEGKA

-732 DYSRQDGEFESRW
+732 NYSRQEGEFESRW
-745 LLGLIARDRGSENI
+745 LLGLIARDRGDENI

>member
-1 MRVFQILAVAGAVA
+1 MQVFRILAVAGAVA

-208 WNHIGPAWWKPE
+208 WNHIGPAWWKRD
-220 NGSWGVFP
+220 GGKLDKWGV
-228 LAWITPDFSL
+228 
-238 AGPVWWKPDNN
+238 
-249 SWGVFPL
+249 
-256 AWIVQDF
+256 
-263 GIAGPVWWDGD
+263 
-274 NSSWGIF
+274 
-281 PLLWLKPELSVA
+281 
-293 GPVWWESE
+293 
-301 AGKVKGGGL
+301 
-310 FPVLWL
+310 
-316 LRDFSLAGPVYWNR
+316 
-330 ENGSTVSWGIF
+330 
-341 PLMFTSPQWGYC
+341 
-353 GPAWW
+353 
-358 SRDER
+358 
-363 GVDGWGAFPLLWV
+363 FPLLWV
-376 KRNFGLAGPV
+376 KPE
-386 WWSSDRDGMKSGGV
+386 
-400 FPLAWLSR
+400 LS
-408 SFNLAGPVWWKPENG
+408 LAGPVWWKPENG

-452 VSGGLFPLAH
+452 VSGGLFPLAY

-467 NYAGPVIWR
+467 NYAGPVVWR

-547 GGVKRRSSRPEWDW
+547 GGVKRRSSRPGWDW

-585 RFGGGVLPSP
+585 RPGGGVLPSP

-603 RSSNGYTLPEK
+603 RSGNGYTLPEK
-614 VYRYGGGSEA
+614 VYRYGGGSEV

-680 KREVAALLEKLRL
+680 KQEAAALLEKLRL

-698 EDWKAQQAL
+698 EDWKARQAL

-717 EQERVEGKA
+717 ERERVEGKA

-732 DYSRQDGEFESRW
+732 NYSRQEGEFESRW
-745 LLGLIARDRGSENI
+745 LLGLIARDRGDENI

-793 RSRWSFCAGMFR
+793 RCRWSFCAGMFR

>member
-1 MRVFQILAVAGAVA
+1 MQVFRILAVAGAVA

-208 WNHIGPAWWKPE
+208 WNHIGPAWWKRD
-220 NGSWGVFP
+220 GGKLDKWGV
-228 LAWITPDFSL
+228 
-238 AGPVWWKPDNN
+238 
-249 SWGVFPL
+249 
-256 AWIVQDF
+256 
-263 GIAGPVWWDGD
+263 
-274 NSSWGIF
+274 
-281 PLLWLKPELSVA
+281 
-293 GPVWWESE
+293 
-301 AGKVKGGGL
+301 
-310 FPVLWL
+310 
-316 LRDFSLAGPVYWNR
+316 
-330 ENGSTVSWGIF
+330 
-341 PLMFTSPQWGYC
+341 
-353 GPAWW
+353 
-358 SRDER
+358 
-363 GVDGWGAFPLLWV
+363 FPLLWV
-376 KRNFGLAGPV
+376 KPE
-386 WWSSDRDGMKSGGV
+386 
-400 FPLAWLSR
+400 LS
-408 SFNLAGPVWWKPENG
+408 LAGPVWWKPENG

-452 VSGGLFPLAH
+452 VSGGLFPLAY

-467 NYAGPVIWR
+467 NYAGPVVWR

-547 GGVKRRSSRPEWDW
+547 GGVKRRSSRPGWDW

-585 RFGGGVLPSP
+585 RPGGGVLPSP

-603 RSSNGYTLPEK
+603 RSGNGYTLPEK
-614 VYRYGGGSEA
+614 VYRYGGGSEV

-680 KREVAALLEKLRL
+680 KQEAAALLEKLRL

-698 EDWKAQQAL
+698 EDWKARQAL

-717 EQERVEGKA
+717 ERERVEGKA

-732 DYSRQDGEFESRW
+732 NYSRQEGEFESRW
-745 LLGLIARDRGSENI
+745 LLGLIARDRGDENI

>member
-191 GNTESWGVF
+191 DNTESWGVF

-220 NGSWGVFP
+220 NSSWGVFP
-228 LAWITPDFSL
+228 LAWITPDFS
-238 AGPVWWKPDNN
+238 
-249 SWGVFPL
+249 
-256 AWIVQDF
+256 
-263 GIAGPVWWDGD
+263 
-274 NSSWGIF
+274 
-281 PLLWLKPELSVA
+281 
-293 GPVWWESE
+293 
-301 AGKVKGGGL
+301 
-310 FPVLWL
+310 
-316 LRDFSLAGPVYWNR
+316 
-330 ENGSTVSWGIF
+330 
-341 PLMFTSPQWGYC
+341 
-353 GPAWW
+353 
-358 SRDER
+358 
-363 GVDGWGAFPLLWV
+363 
-376 KRNFGLAGPV
+376 
-386 WWSSDRDGMKSGGV
+386 
-400 FPLAWLSR
+400 
-408 SFNLAGPVWWKPENG
+408 
-423 SWGVFPLAWLS
+423 
-434 RSFNLAG
+434 LAG

-452 VSGGLFPLAH
+452 VSGGLFPLAY

-467 NYAGPVIWR
+467 NYAGPVVWR

-547 GGVKRRSSRPEWDW
+547 GGVKRRSSRPGWDW

-585 RFGGGVLPSP
+585 RPGGGVLPSP

-603 RSSNGYTLPEK
+603 RSGGYTLPEHI
-614 VYRYGGGSEA
+614 YRRGGGSEV
-624 ELDSVKYTVG
+624 ELESVKYTAG

-640 STARV
+640 STTRV

-680 KREVAALLEKLRL
+680 KQEAAALLEKLRL

-698 EDWKAQQAL
+698 EDWKARQAL

-717 EQERVEGKA
+717 ERERVEGKA

-732 DYSRQDGEFESRW
+732 NYSRQEGEFESRW
-745 LLGLIARDRGSENI
+745 LLGLIARDRGDENI

>member
-208 WNHIGPAWWKPE
+208 WNHIGPAWWKRD
-220 NGSWGVFP
+220 GGKLDKWGV
-228 LAWITPDFSL
+228 
-238 AGPVWWKPDNN
+238 
-249 SWGVFPL
+249 
-256 AWIVQDF
+256 
-263 GIAGPVWWDGD
+263 
-274 NSSWGIF
+274 
-281 PLLWLKPELSVA
+281 
-293 GPVWWESE
+293 
-301 AGKVKGGGL
+301 
-310 FPVLWL
+310 
-316 LRDFSLAGPVYWNR
+316 
-330 ENGSTVSWGIF
+330 
-341 PLMFTSPQWGYC
+341 
-353 GPAWW
+353 
-358 SRDER
+358 
-363 GVDGWGAFPLLWV
+363 FPLLWV
-376 KRNFGLAGPV
+376 KPELSLAGPV
-386 WWSSDRDGMKSGGV
+386 WWSSKT
-400 FPLAWLSR
+400 
-408 SFNLAGPVWWKPENG
+408 G
-423 SWGVFPLAWLS
+423 SWGVFPLAWLTS
-434 RSFNLAG
+434 DFSLAG

-452 VSGGLFPLAH
+452 VSGGLFPLAY

-467 NYAGPVIWR
+467 NYAGPVVWR

-521 DENMLFPFYYYWHNG
+521 DENMLFPFYYYRHNG

-547 GGVKRRSSRPEWDW
+547 GGVKRRSSRPGWDW

-585 RFGGGVLPSP
+585 RPGGGVLPSP

-603 RSSNGYTLPEK
+603 RSGGYTLPEHI
-614 VYRYGGGSEA
+614 YRRGGGSEV
-624 ELDSVKYTVG
+624 ELESVKYTAG

-640 STARV
+640 STTRV

-680 KREVAALLEKLRL
+680 KQEAAALLEKLRL

-698 EDWKAQQAL
+698 EDWKARQAL

-717 EQERVEGKA
+717 ERERVEGKA

-732 DYSRQDGEFESRW
+732 NYSRQEGEFESRW
-745 LLGLIARDRGSENI
+745 LLGLIARDRGDENI

>member
-1 MRVFQILAVAGAVA
+1 MRVFRILAVAGAVA
-15 LLAGGCVSSKR
+15 LLAAGCVSSKR

-174 HTPDFRMA
+174 HTPDFRLA
-182 GLFYRTLYG
+182 GLFYRNLNG

-208 WNHIGPAWWKPE
+208 WNHIGPAWWERDGGKLDK
-220 NGSWGVFP
+220 WGV
-228 LAWITPDFSL
+228 
-238 AGPVWWKPDNN
+238 
-249 SWGVFPL
+249 
-256 AWIVQDF
+256 
-263 GIAGPVWWDGD
+263 
-274 NSSWGIF
+274 
-281 PLLWLKPELSVA
+281 
-293 GPVWWESE
+293 
-301 AGKVKGGGL
+301 
-310 FPVLWL
+310 
-316 LRDFSLAGPVYWNR
+316 
-330 ENGSTVSWGIF
+330 
-341 PLMFTSPQWGYC
+341 
-353 GPAWW
+353 
-358 SRDER
+358 
-363 GVDGWGAFPLLWV
+363 FPLLWV
-376 KRNFGLAGPV
+376 KPELSLAGPV
-386 WWSSDRDGMKSGGV
+386 WWSSKT
-400 FPLAWLSR
+400 
-408 SFNLAGPVWWKPENG
+408 G
-423 SWGVFPLAWLS
+423 SWGVFPLAWLTS
-434 RSFNLAG
+434 DFSLAG
-441 PVYWNRENGET
+441 LVYWSRENGET
-452 VSGGLFPLAH
+452 VSGGLFPLAY

-467 NYAGPVIWR
+467 NYAGPVVWR
-476 YGDDRRSRAFGV
+476 YGAGCRFGAFGV
-488 LPLCWRYQD
+488 LPLYWQQEN
-497 FRLVGPVW
+497 FRLAGPVW
-505 WEKSDW
+505 WEKDDW
-511 GVLPLFWKVG
+511 GILPLFWKTG
-521 DENMLFPFYYYWHNG
+521 DENMLFPFYYYRHNG

-547 GGVKRRSSRPEWDW
+547 GGGKRRGGSRPGWDW

-603 RSSNGYTLPEK
+603 RSGNGYTLPEK

-640 STARV
+640 STTRV

-698 EDWKAQQAL
+698 EDWKAQKAL

-717 EQERVEGKA
+717 EREKVEAKA
-726 LLGLLW
+726 LLGLFW

-745 LLGLIARDRGSENI
+745 LLGLIARDRGDENI

>member
-1 MRVFQILAVAGAVA
+1 MQVFRILAVAGAVA

-147 RGGYAGPVW
+147 RGGYASPVW

-191 GNTESWGVF
+191 DNTESWGVF

-220 NGSWGVFP
+220 NSSWGVFP
-228 LAWITPDFSL
+228 LAWITPDFS
-238 AGPVWWKPDNN
+238 
-249 SWGVFPL
+249 
-256 AWIVQDF
+256 
-263 GIAGPVWWDGD
+263 
-274 NSSWGIF
+274 
-281 PLLWLKPELSVA
+281 
-293 GPVWWESE
+293 
-301 AGKVKGGGL
+301 
-310 FPVLWL
+310 
-316 LRDFSLAGPVYWNR
+316 
-330 ENGSTVSWGIF
+330 
-341 PLMFTSPQWGYC
+341 
-353 GPAWW
+353 
-358 SRDER
+358 
-363 GVDGWGAFPLLWV
+363 
-376 KRNFGLAGPV
+376 
-386 WWSSDRDGMKSGGV
+386 
-400 FPLAWLSR
+400 
-408 SFNLAGPVWWKPENG
+408 
-423 SWGVFPLAWLS
+423 
-434 RSFNLAG
+434 LAG

-452 VSGGLFPLAH
+452 VSGGLFPLAY

-467 NYAGPVIWR
+467 NYAGPVVWR

-547 GGVKRRSSRPEWDW
+547 GGVKRRSSRPGWDW

-585 RFGGGVLPSP
+585 RPGGGVLPSP

-603 RSSNGYTLPEK
+603 RSGGYTLPEHI
-614 VYRYGGGSEA
+614 YRRGGGSEV
-624 ELDSVKYTVG
+624 ELESVKYTAG

-640 STARV
+640 STTRV

-658 KLPVLLREQPDGKKD
+658 KLPVLLSEQPDGKKD

-680 KREVAALLEKLRL
+680 KQEAAALLEKLRL

-698 EDWKAQQAL
+698 EDWKARQAL

-717 EQERVEGKA
+717 ERERVEGKA

-732 DYSRQDGEFESRW
+732 NYSRQEGEFESRW
-745 LLGLIARDRGSENI
+745 LLGLIARDRGDENI